1 MTRFLSWWF
10 QPISARSW
18 LEYWFKPAPLFDL
31 AVCRIVMVATGLT
44 LVLVNFSTDRL
55 QDYADS

>member
-18 LEYWFKPAPLFDL
+18 AEYWFKPAPLFDL
-31 AVCRIVMVATGLT
+31 AVCRIIMVATQLA
-44 LVLVNFSTDRL
+44 LVLFYVNYRDR
-55 QDYADS
+55 AS